1 MSDIIVGLD
10 IGTSNV
16 RVVIAELNELGK
28 LQVIGVGKSLST
40 GLRSGLVVNIDATMK
55 AIEKA
60 VEDAEM
66 MAGCEVKSVFI
77 SLGGSQIESQ
87 NSKGFVAVAQKA
99 KDSREIT
106 EDDIAR
112 VIQASQAIAIPL
124 DREILHVIPQEYII
138 DGSQRTK
145 EPLNMIGVRLE
156 SEVHIITASVSP
168 MQNIIK
174 CVKRAGYDIDGIML
188 KTLAATESVMT
199 EEEKDLG
206 SILIDL
212 GGGTTDVLVVLGG
225 APICTATI
233 PIGGIFVTSDIST
246 VRGVS
251 IETAE
256 TIKLS
261 DGCCWEGLLSDD
273 EYFLIPGVG
282 GRPPE
287 QVSRKELCEIMQ
299 PRVEEILTM
308 VKEKVYQL
316 TKLKKLSGNVVLTG
330 AGALMPGIIELAQDV
345 FDTASV
351 RIGTSANLGNVIDA
365 YRSADFATATGL
377 LVAFKDRLEVKS
389 QGQGNSIP
397 VAQKNSVLKSIGSF
411 FKEFF

>member
-1 MSDIIVGLD
+1 
-10 IGTSNV
+10 
-16 RVVIAELNELGK
+16 
-28 LQVIGVGKSLST
+28 
-40 GLRSGLVVNIDATMK
+40 
-55 AIEKA
+55 
-60 VEDAEM
+60 
-66 MAGCEVKSVFI
+66 
-77 SLGGSQIESQ
+77 
-87 NSKGFVAVAQKA
+87 
-99 KDSREIT
+99 
-106 EDDIAR
+106 
-112 VIQASQAIAIPL
+112 
-124 DREILHVIPQEYII
+124 
-138 DGSQRTK
+138 
-145 EPLNMIGVRLE
+145 
-156 SEVHIITASVSP
+156 
-168 MQNIIK
+168 
-174 CVKRAGYDIDGIML
+174 
-188 KTLAATESVMT
+188 
-199 EEEKDLG
+199 
-206 SILIDL
+206 
-212 GGGTTDVLVVLGG
+212 LGG

-316 TKLKKLSGNVVLTG
+316 TKLKKLSGNVDLTG

>member
-124 DREILHVIPQEYII
+124 IEKSSTLYHKNIL
-138 DGSQRTK
+138 
-145 EPLNMIGVRLE
+145 
-156 SEVHIITASVSP
+156 
-168 MQNIIK
+168 
-174 CVKRAGYDIDGIML
+174 
-188 KTLAATESVMT
+188 
-199 EEEKDLG
+199 
-206 SILIDL
+206 
-212 GGGTTDVLVVLGG
+212 
-225 APICTATI
+225 
-233 PIGGIFVTSDIST
+233 
-246 VRGVS
+246 
-251 IETAE
+251 
-256 TIKLS
+256 
-261 DGCCWEGLLSDD
+261 
-273 EYFLIPGVG
+273 
-282 GRPPE
+282 
-287 QVSRKELCEIMQ
+287 
-299 PRVEEILTM
+299 
-308 VKEKVYQL
+308 
-316 TKLKKLSGNVVLTG
+316 
-330 AGALMPGIIELAQDV
+330 
-345 FDTASV
+345 
-351 RIGTSANLGNVIDA
+351 
-365 YRSADFATATGL
+365 
-377 LVAFKDRLEVKS
+377 
-389 QGQGNSIP
+389 
-397 VAQKNSVLKSIGSF
+397 
-411 FKEFF
+411 